1 VMTVTRLTIQKGI
14 PTLLQA
20 AEMVHR
26 VRPQVRFVLVGPRQ
40 SEGPFAISAADLERH
55 SGYVIAVGTRDDVPS
70 LLAAADIFAFPS
82 EYREGVP
89 RALIEAGL
97 VGLPIVTTQMPGC
110 TDVVRDAWNGRLVPP
125 RSPKVLAEKIVG
137 LLADRET
144 AEAMGRRSIG
154 FVRENFALSTVLSQY
169 VELYH
174 EVLKWGPRQKL
185 HSRSRNFWNC
195 WTPS

>member
-1 VMTVTRLTIQKGI
+1 MTVTRLTTQKGI

-26 VRPQVRFVLVGPRQ
+26 VRPQVRFVLVGPRE
-40 SEGPFAISAADLERH
+40 SEGPFAISAAGLERH
-55 SGYVIAVGTRDDVPS
+55 SGYVIAIGRRDDVPS
-70 LLAAADIFAFPS
+70 LLAAADVFAFPS

-97 VGLPIVTTQMPGC
+97 LGLPIVTTQMPGC
-110 TDVVRDAWNGRLVPP
+110 TDVVRDAWNGCLVPP
-125 RSPKVLAEKIVG
+125 RSPKLLAEKVIA
-137 LLADRET
+137 LLADREL

-154 FVRENFALSTVLSQY
+154 FIRENFALSTVLSQY

-174 EVLKWGPRQKL
+174 EVLGRWPQRQL
-185 HSRSRNFWNC
+185 HSRFGSFWKHGA
-195 WTPS
+195 